1 MTSDPYLPPDDIV
14 RLRDTAVEQG
24 LADPSLRR
32 LLFEGILPKYRGS
45 LPLLAAPGP
54 QVQSDLNEMN
64 RVERLVDGT
73 VPLAVWLRNASDQL
87 TDAAARDVFL
97 KALDEVVRDSA
108 GEPDVAPDVPTGETK
123 EEIVFRDDTVPFGFL
138 SGGALAGASVAR
150 VKVLPYEGGALLQPV
165 ALPHNG
171 TGWLIAP
178 DLLVTNHH
186 VVNARKRTA
195 GERQV
200 AAPADLQL
208 QARGSRSRFDYED
221 GSADDDAA
229 AEEAHASGLVAW
241 DEELDYAVLRL
252 TGAPSRPC
260 LRVATEPLTVVSDT
274 PVAVNIIQHPGGEPK
289 RIALRNNLAF
299 DADERDLR
307 YFTDTRGGSSGSP
320 VLTDAWTVVALH
332 RGTRR
337 VSDVSFQ
344 GKSTA
349 FVNVGTQLSAI
360 MEHLREHSPQVH
372 TEIAAA
378 QSELAR
384 RARPQEV

>member
-1 MTSDPYLPPDDIV
+1 MSDTYLSHDDV
-14 RLRDTAVEQG
+14 VQLRDTAVEAG
-24 LADPSLRR
+24 LSDPALRS
-32 LLFEGILPKYRGS
+32 LLFAGILPKYRGS
-45 LPLLAAPGP
+45 LPILAAPGQ

-64 RVERLVDGT
+64 RVERLIDGT

-87 TDAAARDVFL
+87 TDAAARDVIL
-97 KALDEVVRDSA
+97 KAQDRVARDAA

-138 SGGALAGASVAR
+138 SGGALAGDSVAR
-150 VKVLPYEGGALLQPV
+150 IKVLPYQGGALLQPL
-165 ALPHNG
+165 ALPHSG

-186 VVNARKRTA
+186 VVNARKRTD
-195 GERQV
+195 GQQQV
-200 AAPADLQL
+200 ADPADLRL
-208 QARGSRSRFDYED
+208 QAQGSRSRFDYLSED
-221 GSADDDAA
+221 DTDV
-229 AEEAHASGLVAW
+229 EEVQASELVAW

-252 TGAPSRPC
+252 TGAPLRLTDAQPRPF
-260 LRVATEPLTVVSDT
+260 LHVATEPLAVAKDA
-274 PVAVNIIQHPGGEPK
+274 PVALNIIQHPGGEPK

-299 DADERDLR
+299 EADDMDVR

-320 VLTDAWTVVALH
+320 VLTDDWTVVALH

-360 MEHLREHSPQVH
+360 MRHLREHNPQIH
-372 TEIAAA
+372 DEIAAA
-378 QSELAR
+378 QSH
-384 RARPQEV
+384 